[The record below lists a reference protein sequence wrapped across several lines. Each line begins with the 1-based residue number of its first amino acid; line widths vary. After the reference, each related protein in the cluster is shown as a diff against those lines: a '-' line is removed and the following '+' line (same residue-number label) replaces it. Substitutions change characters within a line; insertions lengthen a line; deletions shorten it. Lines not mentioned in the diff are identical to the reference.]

1 MSDVVFDKLA
11 CYADVEGNIPLSS
24 MTTLRIGGNAK
35 YVIYPET
42 LLALTQI
49 IEILKAYEVPYKV
62 FGKGSN
68 ILCSDND
75 YEGAII
81 RLDRSLDS
89 FYFEDNYCVANA
101 GCSIIQL
108 SYEAMKNG
116 LSGLEFANGIP
127 GTVGGVTYM
136 NAGAYKSNMA
146 EVIRKV
152 LVLHD
157 GIMEWFD
164 AEQCEFGYRSSVF
177 HLHPDWIILAIKCK
191 LNPKDPNDIKELMDS
206 RRKRRMDSQPLD
218 FPSAGSVFRN
228 PEVMPAWQLIE
239 GIGYRGKM
247 VGGAQV
253 SEKHNNFIV
262 NANKAKAIDFIT
274 LVEDIQ
280 TKVKEKF
287 DVDLI
292 MEVEKFNWK

>member
-1 MSDVVFDKLA
+1 MSDVVLEKLS
-11 CYADVEGNIPLSS
+11 CYADVEDNIPLSS

-35 YVIYPET
+35 YVIYPHT
-42 LLALTQI
+42 VVALTQI
-49 IEILKAYEVPYKV
+49 VEILKVYEIPYKV

-68 ILCSDND
+68 ILCSDDD

-81 RLDRSLDS
+81 RLDRTINS
-89 FYFEDNYCVANA
+89 FYFEGNYCVAGA

-146 EVIRKV
+146 AVIRRV
-152 LVLHD
+152 FVMHD
-157 GIMEWFD
+157 EIVEWLD
-164 AEQCEFGYRSSVF
+164 AENCEFGYRTSIF
-177 HLHPDWIILAIKCK
+177 HKHPEWIILAIKCQ
-191 LNPKDPNDIKELMDS
+191 LEPRDPNEIKDLMDS
-206 RRKRRMDSQPLD
+206 RRKRRMESQPLD
-218 FPSAGSVFRN
+218 YPSAGSVFRN
-228 PEVMPAWQLIE
+228 PEQMPAWQLIE

-253 SEKHNNFIV
+253 SMKHNNFIV
-262 NANKAKAIDFIT
+262 NAQKAKGSDFLT

-280 TKVKEKF
+280 AKVKDKY
-287 DVDLI
+287 DIDLI